1 MSAGN
6 ARLVASGSSTAAAR
20 AGTAQTNAEIGLRA
34 RSMKIDV
41 VRREYRSRDLKW
53 DDRQLRLNSGR
64 LLATVEAKW
73 PKMFRVRLASGY
85 LTDMVNISRAR
96 DAAVCLALAELNH
109 AVREA
114 QPR

>member
-1 MSAGN
+1 MG
-6 ARLVASGSSTAAAR
+6 
-20 AGTAQTNAEIGLRA
+20 
-34 RSMKIDV
+34 RS
-41 VRREYRSRDLKW
+41 
-53 DDRQLRLNSGR
+53 LRLNSGR
-64 LLATVEAKW
+64 LLATVEPDANW

-85 LTDMVNISRAR
+85 LTDMVNISRAK